1 MGTVVNLSEWRQ
13 ARADED
19 NGGLGGPSVAVMH
32 GSQLPATTDE
42 TPQAHGDDECYRQG
56 IRVLARSDKT
66 QAEMKGILRG
76 RGFAAAEIEHVV
88 QRLVSD
94 GICDDRAIAERVV
107 EKATYRQSRGVRA
120 IANTLSAR
128 GIEKEIIEAVLNDR
142 DVDESDAAARVAAH
156 YAAAHSGLADDVMR
170 RRLGGLMQRRG
181 FESGA
186 ARRAI
191 DTVLSGSG
199 H

>member
-13 ARADED
+13 ARADGDE
-19 NGGLGGPSVAVMH
+19 GGLGGSAVAAMR
-32 GSQLPATTDE
+32 GSQLSATTE
-42 TPQAHGDDECYRQG
+42 RTPPAHSDDECYRQG

-76 RGFAAAEIEHVV
+76 RGFTAAEIEHAV
-88 QRLVSD
+88 QRFVSD
-94 GICDDRAIAERVV
+94 GICDDRAIAERVI
-107 EKATYRQSRGVRA
+107 EKATHHQSRGIRA
-120 IANTLSAR
+120 IVNTLSTR
-128 GIEKEIIEAVLNDR
+128 GIEKETIEAVLGDH
-142 DVDESDAAARVAAH
+142 DVDESDAAAHVAAH
-156 YAAAHSGLADDVMR
+156 YAAAHPGLTDDVMR
-170 RRLGGLMQRRG
+170 RRLIGLMQRRG

-191 DTVLSGSG
+191 DTVLSSSG